1 MGKRGGGGWGKRG
14 WVGNEGVGGEREG
27 GGVVYY
33 TVQIIGILGSLP
45 NLLSV

>member
-1 MGKRGGGGWGKRG
+1 MHYSQRFINGERGVGKR
-14 WVGNEGVGGEREG
+14 GVGGEREG

>member
-1 MGKRGGGGWGKRG
+1 MGKEGGGWGKR
-14 WVGNEGVGGEREG
+14 GVGGEREG

-45 NLLSV
+45 NLLSM

>member
-1 MGKRGGGGWGKRG
+1 MGKEGVCRERGG
-14 WVGNEGVGGEREG
+14 WVGKGGVGGEREG